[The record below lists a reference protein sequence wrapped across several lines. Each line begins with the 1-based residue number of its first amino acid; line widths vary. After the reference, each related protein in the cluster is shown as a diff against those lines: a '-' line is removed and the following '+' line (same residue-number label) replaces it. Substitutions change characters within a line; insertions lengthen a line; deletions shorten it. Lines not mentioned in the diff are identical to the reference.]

1 LIDGENYFSA
11 LHDAILNAKKQII
24 ILSWDIDSRIRLK
37 RGDETGEYDLGS
49 VLCKALTNSPDLH
62 VYILNW
68 DWAVLYSL
76 EREWLPHY
84 KTQWKNQS
92 RLHFELDGECPLA
105 ASQHQKL
112 VVIDDSIAFCGGI
125 DPGRDRWDTNAHQAH
140 DPRRTNPDNT
150 TYRPFHDLQW
160 LVEGDIAAKLACL
173 AKERWFRVTNEHLE
187 VINDLAESPW
197 PKAVIEDFL
206 HVDINIS
213 LTFPAYEDYPA
224 HHEVEQLYV
233 DSIQAAKALIYIENQ
248 YLSSQ
253 SIMQA
258 LIKSLQQSDGPE
270 IVIVLPKKTGGW
282 LEQNTMD
289 VLRARISKQIRAAD
303 EHHRLRI
310 CYPHQDSLGEEYIS
324 VHSKTTIIDDTF
336 LRVGSSNLS
345 NRSMGLDSECD
356 LSIEAKT
363 PAESEKI
370 REIRTRLLCEH
381 LGLSPDDLQ
390 ALLEKNGK
398 LTQLIDARVEEAHT
412 LRPLS
417 CDIDA
422 FVDELV
428 PQHQLIDPEKP
439 VETEELIQMVVP
451 VEAQKS
457 FSKQWLGIASIIS
470 FLVIMTLV
478 WRYSPMADMVT
489 QDAISNF
496 ADDIQNLP
504 LSGIMI
510 IGFVGVASLLALPLT
525 LLIVACSAAF
535 GPWWGGFYALM
546 GALAGALAG
555 FGLGQSLGKTSIEK
569 MTGSAISRLS
579 KRMAKKGVLSVV
591 TFRIIPVA
599 PFTVINLIAGA
610 SHIRFRDFLIGTIIG
625 LIPGVIS
632 LSIFADSLIKTIKNP
647 TPEQVAIS
655 IAVIV
660 GVILLTV
667 GLKRV
672 FKSKQ

>member
-1 LIDGENYFSA
+1 
-11 LHDAILNAKKQII
+11 
-24 ILSWDIDSRIRLK
+24 
-37 RGDETGEYDLGS
+37 
-49 VLCKALTNSPDLH
+49 
-62 VYILNW
+62 
-68 DWAVLYSL
+68 
-76 EREWLPHY
+76 
-84 KTQWKNQS
+84 
-92 RLHFELDGECPLA
+92 
-105 ASQHQKL
+105 
-112 VVIDDSIAFCGGI
+112 
-125 DPGRDRWDTNAHQAH
+125 
-140 DPRRTNPDNT
+140 
-150 TYRPFHDLQW
+150 
-160 LVEGDIAAKLACL
+160 
-173 AKERWFRVTNEHLE
+173 
-187 VINDLAESPW
+187 
-197 PKAVIEDFL
+197 
-206 HVDINIS
+206 
-213 LTFPAYEDYPA
+213 
-224 HHEVEQLYV
+224 
-233 DSIQAAKALIYIENQ
+233 
-248 YLSSQ
+248 
-253 SIMQA
+253 
-258 LIKSLQQSDGPE
+258 
-270 IVIVLPKKTGGW
+270 
-282 LEQNTMD
+282 
-289 VLRARISKQIRAAD
+289 
-303 EHHRLRI
+303 
-310 CYPHQDSLGEEYIS
+310 
-324 VHSKTTIIDDTF
+324 
-336 LRVGSSNLS
+336 
-345 NRSMGLDSECD
+345 
-356 LSIEAKT
+356 
-363 PAESEKI
+363 
-370 REIRTRLLCEH
+370 
-381 LGLSPDDLQ
+381 
-390 ALLEKNGK
+390 
-398 LTQLIDARVEEAHT
+398 
-412 LRPLS
+412 
-417 CDIDA
+417 
-422 FVDELV
+422 
-428 PQHQLIDPEKP
+428 
-439 VETEELIQMVVP
+439 MVVP